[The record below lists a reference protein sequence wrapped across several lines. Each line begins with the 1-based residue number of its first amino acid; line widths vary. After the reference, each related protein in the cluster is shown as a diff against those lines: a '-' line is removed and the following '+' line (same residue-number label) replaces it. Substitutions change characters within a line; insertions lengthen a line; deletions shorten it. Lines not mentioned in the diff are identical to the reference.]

1 MNKIFLTGNLT
12 RVPEVRYSGEGKN
25 AKAVAYVDIA
35 VNRKYKDEDGE
46 YPTDFF
52 RVVAFGGTAEFIEEY
67 VEKGCKIAVDGELR
81 NNNYEDEDGNMV
93 YRDQLIVNQVEI
105 LKFPN
110 QDKKVDKKKKK
121 K

>member
-1 MNKIFLTGNLT
+1 MNKIILTGNLT
-12 RVPEVRYSGEGKN
+12 RDPDVKYSGKGKN
-25 AKAVAYVDIA
+25 AKAVVNVDIA

-67 VEKGCKIAVDGELR
+67 VEKGCKIAVEGELR

-110 QDKKVDKKKKK
+110 QDGKVDKKSKKK
-121 K
+121 